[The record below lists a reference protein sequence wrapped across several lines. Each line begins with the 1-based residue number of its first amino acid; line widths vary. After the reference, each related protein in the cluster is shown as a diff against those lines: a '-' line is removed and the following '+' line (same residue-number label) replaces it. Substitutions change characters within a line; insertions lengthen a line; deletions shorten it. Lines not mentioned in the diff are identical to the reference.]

1 MTPVWTIEP
10 LLLHTCLVPGP
21 EVFFHADF
29 DRRVEIAIF
38 AFVLSSSD
46 GTRVLVDT
54 GLPAD
59 YGALN
64 AAVRKRKGDWS
75 GFRDAGPRLAARV
88 AQRGLRFDAIILTSF
103 GTYATGGLTEVSAS
117 RLFASKRGLADM
129 ERPEVP
135 LFVHRL
141 GPAVTATL
149 MGTADAVETR
159 AKPWPGLSIHE
170 VGIHHPASMAVLVDT
185 AGGRVAIADHVFHA
199 ENLTRGIPLGVA
211 EYAAHWVSSVASLA
225 EEVDAIL
232 PIHDPAAGLVPIA
245 ALDPRLREP
254 ARLRQEVV
262 AW

>member
-29 DRRVEIAIF
+29 DRRIEIAIF
-38 AFVLSSSD
+38 AFVLASSD

-64 AAVRKRKGDWS
+64 QAIRKRKGDWS
-75 GFRDAGPRLAARV
+75 GFRDAGPRLAAHI
-88 AQRGLRFDAIILTSF
+88 AQRGLNFDAIILTSF
-103 GTYATGGLTEVSAS
+103 GPYATGGLTEVSAP
-117 RLFASKRGLADM
+117 RLFVSRRGMADI

-135 LFVHRL
+135 VFVHPPS
-141 GPAVTATL
+141 PAVRAALRAST
-149 MGTADAVETR
+149 DAVDIK

-170 VGIHHPASMAVLVDT
+170 VGIHHPASMAVVVET
-185 AGGRVAIADHVFHA
+185 AAGRVAIADPVFHA

-211 EYAAHWVSSVASLA
+211 EYAAHWVSAVASLA
-225 EEVDAIL
+225 EHVDAIF
-232 PIHDPAAGLVPIA
+232 PIHDPAAELVPVA
-245 ALDPRLREP
+245 ALDPRLRAP
-254 ARLRQEVV
+254 SSLRQEVV